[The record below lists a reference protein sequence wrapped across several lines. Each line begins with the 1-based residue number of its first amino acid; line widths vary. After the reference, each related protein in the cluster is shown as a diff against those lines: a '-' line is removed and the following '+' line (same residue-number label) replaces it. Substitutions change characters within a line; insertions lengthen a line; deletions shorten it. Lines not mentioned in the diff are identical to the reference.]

1 MTKEITAALCKFIQ
15 EVGTI
20 EEKSDAQY
28 DKFAD
33 LSTVLSVVNPALA
46 ANGLIVTN
54 TTKIVEDKNILSVQ
68 LMHISGETLPP
79 SEILLPKGI
88 AKNELYSTGQA
99 LTYFKRYLLLGLLNL
114 TAGIPDHDGQVYN
127 PDEQESKVTPINKN
141 KPIPLPDENYKALI
155 EKHNKAV
162 GMPSILDKETRNFYL
177 KKVGELVVKNKSLYM
192 QLADAMYVEFG
203 FDRTS
208 GTFSD
213 YIQEPKHVTYIQTWF
228 DAYVND

>member
-33 LSTVLSVVNPALA
+33 LSTVLSVVNPVLA

-127 PDEQESKVTPINKN
+127 LDEQETKVTPINKN
-141 KPIPLPDENYKALI
+141 KS
-155 EKHNKAV
+155 V
-162 GMPSILDKETRNFYL
+162 GMPLVLDEDTKKTYL
-177 KKVGELVVKNKSLYM
+177 RKVGDLIVKDNDLYNT
-192 QLADAMYVEFG
+192 LAEALYGEFD
-203 FDRTS
+203 FDRNTNLS
-208 GTFSD
+208 HNITK
-213 YIQEPKHVTYIQTWF
+213 PKHVTFIEEWLSANQ
-228 DAYVND
+228 

>member
-68 LMHISGETLPP
+68 LMHISGESIT
-79 SEILLPKGI
+79 SEMLLPNNTGGGGNPMHKEGGAI
-88 AKNELYSTGQA
+88 TYCRRYS
-99 LTYFKRYLLLGLLNL
+99 LLAILGLN
-114 TAGIPDHDGQVYN
+114 AGIPAVRFNN
-127 PDEQESKVTPINKN
+127 PNN
-141 KPIPLPDENYKALI
+141 
-155 EKHNKAV
+155 
-162 GMPSILDKETRNFYL
+162 R
-177 KKVGELVVKNKSLYM
+177 
-192 QLADAMYVEFG
+192 
-203 FDRTS
+203 
-208 GTFSD
+208 
-213 YIQEPKHVTYIQTWF
+213 
-228 DAYVND
+228 

>member
-127 PDEQESKVTPINKN
+127 PDEQESKVTHINK
-141 KPIPLPDENYKALI
+141 
-155 EKHNKAV
+155 NKAV
-162 GMPSILDKETRNFYL
+162 GMPQILDKDTKDFYL

>member
-1 MTKEITAALCKFIQ
+1 MLTLTKEITAALCKFIQ

-20 EEKSDAQY
+20 KEKADAQY
-28 DKFAD
+28 GKFAD
-33 LSTVLSVVNPALA
+33 LSGVLSVVNPVLA

-68 LMHISGETLPP
+68 LLHKSGESLPP

-127 PDEQESKVTPINKN
+127 PDEQDNKVTPITKN
-141 KPIPLPDENYKALI
+141 LP
-155 EKHNKAV
+155 V
-162 GMPSILDKETRNFYL
+162 GMPQILDKDTRDFYL
-177 KKVGELVVKNKSLYM
+177 KKVGELYLNSTDLYK
-192 QLADAMYVEFG
+192 QLTEAMYVEYG
-203 FDRTS
+203 FDKTS
-208 GTFSD
+208 GKFSD
-213 YIQEPKHVTYIQTWF
+213 YIQEPKHVTYIQTWL

>member
-15 EVGTI
+15 QVGTI
-20 EEKSDAQY
+20 QEKSEAQY

-127 PDEQESKVTPINKN
+127 PDEQESKVTHINK
-141 KPIPLPDENYKALI
+141 
-155 EKHNKAV
+155 NKAV
-162 GMPSILDKETRNFYL
+162 GMPSILDKDTRDYYL
-177 KKVGELVVKNKSLYM
+177 KKVGELYLNSTDLYK
-192 QLADAMYVEFG
+192 QLTEAMYAEYD

>member
-46 ANGLIVTN
+46 VNGLIVTN

-127 PDEQESKVTPINKN
+127 PDVEDTKVTPINKN
-141 KPIPLPDENYKALI
+141 K
-155 EKHNKAV
+155 AV
-162 GMPSILDKETRNFYL
+162 GMPQILDKDTKDFYL

-213 YIQEPKHVTYIQTWF
+213 YIQEPKHVTDIQTWL

>member
-15 EVGTI
+15 QVGTI

-127 PDEQESKVTPINKN
+127 PDEQESKVTHINK
-141 KPIPLPDENYKALI
+141 
-155 EKHNKAV
+155 NKAV
-162 GMPSILDKETRNFYL
+162 GMPQILDKDTKDFYL

-228 DAYVND
+228 DAYLND

>member
-1 MTKEITAALCKFIQ
+1 MIAIRVNHSYTKANILNNLTKEITAALCKFIQ

-68 LMHISGETLPP
+68 LMHISGESFPP

-127 PDEQESKVTPINKN
+127 PDEQENKVTHINK
-141 KPIPLPDENYKALI
+141 
-155 EKHNKAV
+155 NKAV
-162 GMPSILDKETRNFYL
+162 GMPQILDKDTKDFYL

>member
-20 EEKSDAQY
+20 KEESNAQY
-28 DKFAD
+28 GKFAD
-33 LSTVLSVVNPALA
+33 LSGVLSVVNPVLA
-46 ANGLIVTN
+46 KNGLVATN

-68 LMHISGETLPP
+68 LLHISGESLPP

-127 PDEQESKVTPINKN
+127 PDEEAVKVIPITKN
-141 KPIPLPDENYKALI
+141 KP
-155 EKHNKAV
+155 V
-162 GMPSILDKETRNFYL
+162 GMPTILDKDTRDHYL
-177 KKVGELVVKNKSLYM
+177 KKVGELYLNSTDLYK
-192 QLADAMYVEFG
+192 QLTEAMYVEYG
-203 FDRTS
+203 FDKTS
-208 GTFSD
+208 GKFSD
-213 YIQEPKHVTYIQTWF
+213 YIQEPKHVTYIQTWL

>member
-1 MTKEITAALCKFIQ
+1 MVTLTKEITAALCKFIQ

-127 PDEQESKVTPINKN
+127 PDEQETKVTPINKN
-141 KPIPLPDENYKALI
+141 K
-155 EKHNKAV
+155 AV
-162 GMPSILDKETRNFYL
+162 GMPTILDDETKQYYL
-177 KKVGELVVKNKSLYM
+177 QIVGKLLVKDKKLYNT
-192 QLADAMYVEFG
+192 LADALYIEFD
-203 FDRTS
+203 FDRNKKL
-208 GTFSD
+208 SD
-213 YIQEPKHVTYIQTWF
+213 NITKPKHVTFIEEWLAGNT
-228 DAYVND
+228 

>member
-1 MTKEITAALCKFIQ
+1 MIAIRVNHSYTKANIKNNLTKEITAALCKFIQ

-127 PDEQESKVTPINKN
+127 PDEQQTKVTPINK
-141 KPIPLPDENYKALI
+141 
-155 EKHNKAV
+155 NKAV
-162 GMPSILDKETRNFYL
+162 GMPSILDKATKDFYL

-203 FDRTS
+203 FDRTT

-213 YIQEPKHVTYIQTWF
+213 YIQEPKHVTYIQTWL

>member
-68 LMHISGETLPP
+68 LMHISGEILPP

-127 PDEQESKVTPINKN
+127 PDVEDTKVTPINKN
-141 KPIPLPDENYKALI
+141 K
-155 EKHNKAV
+155 AV
-162 GMPSILDKETRNFYL
+162 GMPTILDDETKQYYL
-177 KKVGELVVKNKSLYM
+177 QIVGKLLVKDKKLYNT
-192 QLADAMYVEFG
+192 LADALYIEFD
-203 FDRTS
+203 FDRNKKL
-208 GTFSD
+208 SD
-213 YIQEPKHVTYIQTWF
+213 NITKPKHVIFIEEWL
-228 DAYVND
+228 AVNT

>member
-68 LMHISGETLPP
+68 LLHISGDTLPP

-141 KPIPLPDENYKALI
+141 K
-155 EKHNKAV
+155 AV
-162 GMPSILDKETRNFYL
+162 GMPQILDKDTRDFYL

-192 QLADAMYVEFG
+192 QLADAMYVEFS

>member
-15 EVGTI
+15 QVGTI

-114 TAGIPDHDGQVYN
+114 TAGIPDHAGQVYN
-127 PDEQESKVTPINKN
+127 PDEQETKVTPINKN
-141 KPIPLPDENYKALI
+141 K
-155 EKHNKAV
+155 AV
-162 GMPSILDKETRNFYL
+162 GMPTILDDETKKYYL
-177 KKVGELVVKNKSLYM
+177 QIVGKLLIKDKKLYNT
-192 QLADAMYVEFG
+192 LADALYIEFD
-203 FDRTS
+203 FDRNKKLSENITL
-208 GTFSD
+208 
-213 YIQEPKHVTYIQTWF
+213 PKHVTFIEEWIAANQ
-228 DAYVND
+228 